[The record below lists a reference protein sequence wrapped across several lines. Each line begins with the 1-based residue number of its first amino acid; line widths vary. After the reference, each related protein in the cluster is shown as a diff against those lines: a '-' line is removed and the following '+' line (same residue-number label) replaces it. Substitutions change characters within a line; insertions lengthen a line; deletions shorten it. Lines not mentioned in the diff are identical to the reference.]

1 MGSTAAHPF
10 SPWPVAGE
18 TVLSGSAAEHLR
30 QTVCRMPPLAVD
42 RLGPEVR
49 PALHKALGQLAEI
62 VLSLRS
68 PTSGWPADLPFTPE
82 TLLPYVGEEVGEVLD
97 LLKLEQAAEP
107 DEAAPSA
114 VVPLPELIPHVLW
127 MLASSSYEVMHLI
140 EGIKSRVYHGE
151 TAYTVRVIRLVPVL
165 LLVTD
170 DQRYALDLATQ
181 TDPSPSLCLDDG
193 VQLRLLDNDLDS
205 QPIQVSDLLAHISEL
220 VGYGQPALHQLL
232 TTGCPVMAVRPFQP
246 WQSGQ
251 LRLHLHLADM
261 GLLAHPEAGVA
272 GAAPELADPPRATS
286 PAFTLDDFAETLV
299 EEVEP
304 PHSGVFGDWLT
315 VTDDAWVQGFLR
327 ATVQQMMTQ
336 GMGRLA
342 IEQTDQADREL
353 AWVRL
358 AHWATGLVQGPN
370 GLFKHTFVQD
380 SSLVADVWPRLRWYL
395 AQSSERVM
403 QLMGGVPAQL
413 LCPGRNWQQGVLSLR
428 SLMHLT
434 TTDRTWIIDL
444 GHGRLLPAAPL
455 ALPEDT
461 VVDTLDPSNWA
472 NHKTIGDLAALV
484 HQDLTT
490 HAPAIAALGQ
500 GVAVNLHRLETEEGR
515 QDATLTLTWCFTWA
529 YSAP

>member
-1 MGSTAAHPF
+1 MGLTAAHPF
-10 SPWPVAGE
+10 SPWPLAGE

-30 QTVCRMPPLAVD
+30 QTVCRMPPMTVD
-42 RLGPEVR
+42 RLGPTVN
-49 PALHKALGQLAEI
+49 PALQQALGQLADI

-68 PTSGWPADLPFTPE
+68 PASGWPADLPFTPE
-82 TLLPYVGEEVGEVLD
+82 ALLPYVGEEVGEVLD
-97 LLKLEQAAEP
+97 LLGQTTNEQAAVEG
-107 DEAAPSA
+107 ATGGTGAA
-114 VVPLPELIPHVLW
+114 VVMSIPDLIPHVLW

-165 LLVTD
+165 LLVTE

-181 TDPSPSLCLDDG
+181 TDPSPSLCLEDG

-205 QPIQVSDLLAHISEL
+205 QPIQVSDLIAQIVQL
-220 VGYGQPALHQLL
+220 VSYGQPALHKLL
-232 TTGCPVMAVRPFQP
+232 TTGCPVTAVRPFQA
-246 WQSGQ
+246 WQTGQ

-261 GLLAHPEAGVA
+261 GVLSRPDEGTAMGIETAGTPRPDA
-272 GAAPELADPPRATS
+272 LPAAS

-299 EEVEP
+299 EDVES
-304 PHSGVFGDWLT
+304 PHTGVFGDWLT
-315 VTDDAWVQGFLR
+315 FTDEAWVQRFLR
-327 ATVQQMMTQ
+327 AAVQQMMTQ
-336 GMGRLA
+336 GMGSLA
-342 IEQTDQADREL
+342 PGIGVDGADPEL

-380 SSLVADVWPRLRWYL
+380 SALVADVWPRLRWYL

-434 TTDRTWIIDL
+434 TTDR
-444 GHGRLLPAAPL
+444 A
-455 ALPEDT
+455 
-461 VVDTLDPSNWA
+461 
-472 NHKTIGDLAALV
+472 
-484 HQDLTT
+484 
-490 HAPAIAALGQ
+490 
-500 GVAVNLHRLETEEGR
+500 
-515 QDATLTLTWCFTWA
+515 
-529 YSAP
+529 